1 MSENV
6 YKVNMKLSLPL
17 FQGRSSVHLRT
28 MKEESE
34 HSETLGQR
42 EQQNPDCEQRGW
54 EHRV

>member
-17 FQGRSSVHLRT
+17 FQSRSSVHLGT
-28 MKEESE
+28 TKEESE
-34 HSETLGQR
+34 HIETLGQR

-54 EHRV
+54 EHGV

>member
-6 YKVNMKLSLPL
+6 CEVNMKLSLPL
-17 FQGRSSVHLRT
+17 FRGRSSVHLGT

-34 HSETLGQR
+34 YTETLGQR

-54 EHRV
+54 EHGV